1 MMSLNIS
8 NNNINT
14 AREMI
19 YKIAGIYLPSSKD
32 STIKNRLDVLKRKFG
47 IQDFDDF
54 FNQIKQGQ
62 FKQEFI
68 NAFTTNK
75 TDFFREEFHFE
86 DMLDRI
92 LPQRLRGNE
101 PMKVYCSASSTGE
114 EPYSI
119 AATLLYA
126 REVYRSNTHMSVL
139 ATDIDTSVLEFAK
152 VGKYIVNTKL
162 NPLPTWLD
170 LKDYFEIK
178 YKNEYELFME
188 AKLNLK
194 NILTFKQQNLY
205 DSRYP
210 FAHKE
215 FDIIFCRNV
224 LIYFKVSDQ
233 EQILSKL
240 FSHLKIGGTLY
251 LGHSESILN
260 LAHKVERLGK
270 NIFVKVMD

>member
-1 MMSLNIS
+1 MLNIS
-8 NNNINT
+8 SNDINK

-19 YKIAGIYLPSSKD
+19 YKIAGIYLPPSKD
-32 STIKNRLDVLKRKFG
+32 STIKNRLDILHRKLG
-47 IQDFDDF
+47 IRDFDDF
-54 FNQIKQGQ
+54 FNHIQQGH

-75 TDFFREEFHFE
+75 TDFFREEFHFQ

-92 LPQRLRGNE
+92 LPQRLRESE
-101 PMKVYCSASSTGE
+101 PIKVYCSASSTGE

-126 REVYRSNTHMSVL
+126 KELYRSNTQISVL
-139 ATDIDTSVLEFAK
+139 ATDIDTSVLEIAK
-152 VGKYIVNTKL
+152 EGKYRVNTKL

-170 LKDYFEIK
+170 LKGYFNIEPK
-178 YKNEYELFME
+178 SEFELSME
-188 AKLNLK
+188 AKLDLK

-210 FAHKE
+210 FAPKE

-224 LIYFKVSDQ
+224 LIYFKVPDQ
-233 EQILSKL
+233 EKILDRL
-240 FSHLKIGGTLY
+240 FSHLKINGTLY

-260 LAHKVERLGK
+260 LSHRVDRLGR
-270 NIFVKVMD
+270 NIFVKVRD